1 MKKRVRKIM
10 RWTAG
15 SSCVVYSVFA
25 WYLSECYGQRV
36 GDVGFWDVLVPFAIA
51 AFSAFL
57 LYKLQ
62 EAER

>member
-1 MKKRVRKIM
+1 M

-15 SSCVVYSVFA
+15 ITCVVYSVFA

-57 LYKLQ
+57 LYELL
-62 EAER
+62 EAEQ